1 MKANLME
8 NSTPTTVT
16 GSRATYQ
23 WLATGLH
30 DLASFL
36 QRCPK
41 ALAGKYVAVTSLDSG
56 SLRLTEEEERSGWRS
71 RGGVAYSPQVR
82 SVETLRHGGFDEW
95 YIFDS
100 PKELGQVWQGNVF
113 ELPSTSDY
121 VSVFVNFGDFAPH
134 NPEVEALA
142 TLFWKQLDLIQPE
155 AYLADGNQ
163 FLTFVTRDQQLF
175 AEVCKALADAP
186 ISS

>member
-1 MKANLME
+1 ME
-8 NSTPTTVT
+8 GSAPATVT
-16 GSRATYQ
+16 GSHGTFQ

-30 DLASFL
+30 DLDSFL
-36 QRCPK
+36 LRCPK

-56 SLRLTEEEERSGWRS
+56 PLWLTEEEERTGWRS

-113 ELPSTSDY
+113 EVPSTSDY
-121 VSVFVNFGDFAPH
+121 ISVFVNFGDFAPH
-134 NPEVEALA
+134 NPVEALVA
-142 TLFWKQLDLIQPE
+142 LFWKQLDRIQPE
-155 AYLADGNQ
+155 SYVADGNQ
-163 FLTFVTRDQQLF
+163 FLTFASRDQQLF
-175 AEVCKALADAP
+175 AEVCKALANTPDNA
-186 ISS
+186 

>member
-1 MKANLME
+1 MGSSALA
-8 NSTPTTVT
+8 TVT
-16 GSRATYQ
+16 GSSGTYQ

-30 DLASFL
+30 DLDSFL
-36 QRCPK
+36 LRCPK
-41 ALAGKYVAVTSLDSG
+41 TLAGKYVAVTSLDSG
-56 SLRLTEEEERSGWRS
+56 ALRLTEGEERTGWRS

-121 VSVFVNFGDFAPH
+121 ISVFVNFGDFAPH
-134 NPEVEALA
+134 NPAVEALVA
-142 TLFWKQLDLIQPE
+142 LFWKQLDQIQPE
-155 AYLADGNQ
+155 SYVADGNQ
-163 FLTFVTRDQQLF
+163 FLTFASRDQQLF

-186 ISS
+186 ANA